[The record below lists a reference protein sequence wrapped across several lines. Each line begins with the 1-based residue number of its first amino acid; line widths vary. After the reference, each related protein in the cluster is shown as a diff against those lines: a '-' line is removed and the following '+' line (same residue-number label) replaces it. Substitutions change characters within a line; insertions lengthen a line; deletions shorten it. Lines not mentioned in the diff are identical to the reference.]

1 MSDHRTTYRYKLSP
15 EIIDEITRFSKI
27 HMFSSR
33 EVFREKW
40 NEWLVANNEL
50 IDKEKARLTEIGYTK
65 SVTAKMFISARYYFK
80 NKEHKPEQD
89 TSNEKDTSKPRAYI
103 KISKELLNK
112 IDIYIGENSNRDLKP
127 STSYELFT
135 ELNRDLI
142 DGETNR
148 LTLEVVK
155 EEKDKDKDKDEKA
168 IRENCR
174 AKIKKTF
181 KNRCFVLENNKTIK
195 Q

>member
-40 NEWLVANNEL
+40 NEWLISNNEL
-50 IDKEKARLTEIGYTK
+50 IDIEKARLTEIGYTK

-80 NKEHKPEQD
+80 NKEFKPEQD
-89 TSNEKDTSKPRAYI
+89 TSKEKETSKTRAYI
-103 KISKELLNK
+103 KISKELLK
-112 IDIYIGENSNRDLKP
+112 EIDIYIGENSNRDVKP

-142 DGETNR
+142 DRETNR

-155 EEKDKDKDKDEKA
+155 NEEEKDKDEKA
-168 IRENCR
+168 VRDNCR